1 MQWMFGAG
9 MLLPRIDV
17 IAYATLAIG
26 TYLSISDVWAVR
38 RGIWFFDH
46 AQTTGHRVAA
56 ILPWEEVAFFYTT
69 SLLVAQSSILLVP
82 AAHP

>member
-1 MQWMFGAG
+1 MFGAG

-46 AQTTGHRVAA
+46 AQTTGHRIAR

-69 SLLVAQSSILLVP
+69 SLLVAQSSVLLVP